1 VHRRLIAVGAALVL
15 ITVNLRLAIG
25 SVPPV
30 LDDIRDDLG
39 LSSATAGLLTTL
51 PVLCFAA
58 GAPIAP
64 RLARRFGQE
73 ALLLA
78 ALVSV
83 IAGLLLRVPLSVV
96 ALFGGTLVLGI
107 GIAVANVLM
116 PSVIKR
122 RFERPG
128 VMMGMF
134 TMALSLS
141 AAIGAA
147 FTVPLE
153 GWLGSWRWALA
164 AWAVPAAVA
173 VVVWAPEVRR
183 SGPGPSAG
191 AGRTVRLRRDAV
203 AWWVTAAFALQSLLF
218 FSFIGWCPD
227 ILRDAGLSS
236 GTAGAMLSISMLAG
250 IPPSLVAPVI
260 MQRLRTQ
267 SAVVLAAAVPW
278 MLGITGLLADP
289 AGPTWVWMLL
299 VGIGQGSGIS
309 MVLTLVVLRARDAG
323 AAASLSG
330 MAQGVGY
337 VVAALGP
344 LALGAVRDATGGWDT
359 PLAIMFAVAV
369 AMLVCGLFAGRD
381 RFVEGEAIPPIGGS
395 SPGGT

>member
-183 SGPGPSAG
+183 SGPK
-191 AGRTVRLRRDAV
+191 
-203 AWWVTAAFALQSLLF
+203 
-218 FSFIGWCPD
+218 
-227 ILRDAGLSS
+227 
-236 GTAGAMLSISMLAG
+236 
-250 IPPSLVAPVI
+250 
-260 MQRLRTQ
+260 
-267 SAVVLAAAVPW
+267 
-278 MLGITGLLADP
+278 
-289 AGPTWVWMLL
+289 
-299 VGIGQGSGIS
+299 
-309 MVLTLVVLRARDAG
+309 
-323 AAASLSG
+323 
-330 MAQGVGY
+330 
-337 VVAALGP
+337 
-344 LALGAVRDATGGWDT
+344 
-359 PLAIMFAVAV
+359 
-369 AMLVCGLFAGRD
+369 
-381 RFVEGEAIPPIGGS
+381 
-395 SPGGT
+395 